1 MATSIARH
9 KTAMRRREP
18 SKPIRLALEHDLINS
33 NSSVLDYGCGHGV
46 DVNFLRST
54 GVHCIGWDP
63 VHRPEGQLVS
73 AEVVNLGY
81 VVNVIE
87 DGTERQQTLRRAW
100 ELATNLL
107 VVSGRL
113 DHERRTL
120 RSTGTYEDGVVTSRG
135 TFQKFYD
142 QHELRQWIEG
152 CLGEPAI
159 PAAPGIFYVFR
170 SAEQREEYVARLF
183 RRRTPAPRLRKSEG
197 FYQENVEAFA
207 PLLDF
212 MSERGRPPND
222 GEVELS
228 DLIERAGTLKRAI
241 SVVTRVF
248 GQDHWAAAA
257 AERKADLV
265 VYLALA
271 KFGTRPRSS
280 DVSAALRNDAKAF
293 FGSYKT
299 ACSTADALLFE
310 TGSRPTLEAAMSEAR
325 IGKLTPTA
333 LYVHHDYLG
342 LLPPVLRTYEGCARS
357 LAGDVPEAN
366 IIKLARDKYQISYLC
381 YPDFDGDP
389 HPALDH
395 SVVVKLQDLA
405 VRYRFYDDPAGN
417 PPVLH
422 RKETLISPSDPRYGK
437 FRRLTEQEERW
448 GLLEGTT
455 QADEREDYGTP
466 AD

>member
-1 MATSIARH
+1 MATPIARH

-18 SKPIRLALEHDLINS
+18 SKPIRLAVEHDLINP

-73 AEVVNLGY
+73 ADVVNLGY

-113 DHERRTL
+113 EHERRTL

-183 RRRTPAPRLRKSEG
+183 RRRTSAPQLRKSEA
-197 FYQENVEAFA
+197 FYQENVEAFT

-222 GEVELS
+222 AEIELS

-241 SVVTRVF
+241 SVLTRVF

-257 AERKADLV
+257 AERKTDLL

-280 DVSAALRNDAKAF
+280 VLEITSLNQITDAEYRRITAAAAEIAK
-293 FGSYKT
+293 
-299 ACSTADALLFE
+299 
-310 TGSRPTLEAAMSEAR
+310 
-325 IGKLTPTA
+325 
-333 LYVHHDYLG
+333 
-342 LLPPVLRTYEGCARS
+342 
-357 LAGDVPEAN
+357 GDN
-366 IIKLARDKYQISYLC
+366 
-381 YPDFDGDP
+381 
-389 HPALDH
+389 
-395 SVVVKLQDLA
+395 
-405 VRYRFYDDPAGN
+405 
-417 PPVLH
+417 
-422 RKETLISPSDPRYGK
+422 
-437 FRRLTEQEERW
+437 
-448 GLLEGTT
+448 
-455 QADEREDYGTP
+455 
-466 AD
+466 